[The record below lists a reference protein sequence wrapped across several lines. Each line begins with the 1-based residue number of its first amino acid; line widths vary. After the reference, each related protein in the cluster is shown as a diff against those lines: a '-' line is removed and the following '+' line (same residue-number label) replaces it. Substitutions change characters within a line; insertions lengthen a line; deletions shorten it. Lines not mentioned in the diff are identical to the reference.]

1 MNILPTSIPV
11 LLAIS
16 NDFIICPTA
25 GGGRGFMH
33 IASGDVMGKEMFV
46 DYTQAN
52 YGDVALVDAEGG
64 QRRMI
69 SGACWLHWNDAS
81 KRAVR
86 RVVMHP
92 TKATEEED
100 DRDVFN
106 LWHVRKLEMAEAD
119 MSATLD
125 SIRPLI
131 DHLMFISDNDK
142 EGVMFTLNWLAWLW
156 REPGYK
162 IPSCIFMYSRFGR
175 VGKSMIA
182 ELLANVFG
190 RQLVK
195 SVDGLRLHDKF
206 MDSFEHKRIA
216 VLNELARS
224 DKVDG
229 YERFKSLISERRMDF
244 EGKGKAAKEVENH
257 LHFVLTSNNA
267 DALPLMENDG
277 RILVLRCESRPREPA
292 YYRQLAQWIAG
303 PGPALVAG
311 AFAQWVFPA
320 DWDASAP
327 VPQTAAC
334 RMTQRDAKG
343 ALFAFVQELVEQ
355 QRPPF
360 DKDMG
365 RVEALVEQLATL
377 YPANFGTLK
386 PNTRT
391 LPRVLQDLGAVK
403 ISSGNTTAG
412 WCWRHQDMWLEFI
425 DADKAG
431 FTSCQK
437 YARGERDRPFL
448 VPAAAKTAGGAA

>member
-1 MNILPTSIPV
+1 MNILPTSIPT
-11 LLAIS
+11 LLKIS
-16 NDFIICPTA
+16 SEFILAPA
-25 GGGRGFMH
+25 SGGGTCAYH
-33 IASGDVMGKEMFV
+33 IASGDVMGKEMFIQFC
-46 DYTQAN
+46 TGK
-52 YGDVALVDAEGG
+52 YGEVALVDAEGG
-64 QRRMI
+64 QRRMS
-69 SGACWLHWNDAS
+69 SGACWWLWSDAS

-92 TKATEEED
+92 TKADEGDD

-106 LWHVRKLEMAEAD
+106 LWHVRKLEMAQPD

-131 DHLMFISDNDK
+131 DHLMFVSDNDK
-142 EGVMFTLNWLAWLW
+142 EGVMFTLNWMAWLW

-162 IPSCIFMYSRFGR
+162 IPSAIMMYSRFGR

-182 ELLANVFG
+182 ELLARVFG
-190 RQLVK
+190 PSLVK

-224 DKVDG
+224 DKMDG
-229 YERFKSLISERRMDF
+229 YERFKSLVSERRMDF

-257 LHFVLTSNNA
+257 LHFILTTNNA

-277 RILVLRCESRPREPA
+277 RILVLRCESHPREPA
-292 YYRQLAQWIAG
+292 YYRQLAQWIEG

-343 ALFAFVQELVEQ
+343 ALFAFISELVEQ
-355 QRPPF
+355 GRAPF
-360 DKDMG
+360 DRDMG

-386 PNTRT
+386 PNHKT
-391 LPRVLQDLGAVK
+391 LPKVLQDLGAVK

-425 DADKAG
+425 ATDKAG

-437 YARGERDRPFL
+437 YAKGERDRPFL
-448 VPAAAKTAGGAA
+448 VPAAAKLAGGAA